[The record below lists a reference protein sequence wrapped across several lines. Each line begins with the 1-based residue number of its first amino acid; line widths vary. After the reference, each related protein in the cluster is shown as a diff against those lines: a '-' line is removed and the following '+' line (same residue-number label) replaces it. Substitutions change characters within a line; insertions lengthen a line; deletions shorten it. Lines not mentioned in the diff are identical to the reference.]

1 MSETVVLLNLGGAV
15 ALLLVGLSQIR
26 AGVDRAVGARLR
38 HFLALGT
45 RTGPRAMLS
54 GLGVTLALQ
63 SSTATALLAASFAER
78 GIMTSRQG
86 QVAMLGA
93 NVGTA
98 ITAWVVS
105 LHLGWISPLAILVG
119 HMVGRGRGARRI
131 GFGRAIVGVGLVLLS
146 LGLLDAASTPIRESD
161 ALTTLMAMLS
171 STPVVALAFAAL
183 IALLSASSLAAVMMI
198 ASLAAAGQLS
208 QDLVIPLVLGA
219 NIGGALPAV
228 IATSGAAP
236 AMRRLTLANLA
247 LRGFGASIVLAAL
260 PVLDLAALS
269 DPIAAHLAFNLALLL
284 VGWPLAEPLARVFD
298 RLLPDVT
305 APHEAA
311 PRFLAEDELQ
321 TPVVALASATREVL
335 AVGDVIER
343 MLLQILASFRTMD
356 AAPLE
361 TVPELED
368 RIDRTQQEVK
378 LYVARLLRHELSDR
392 QSRRAIAVVDY
403 VINLEHVGDIA
414 EKGLAAM
421 ARKRADE
428 KLRFSDEGFD
438 ELIGLFSMT
447 LDTLKTAQTVFA
459 TEDPGLAREMI
470 ENKVEVRRR
479 ERQSAER
486 HLARLRAARS
496 ESVGTSSLH
505 LDMLR
510 DLKRITAHLASVAH
524 PILDEQGM
532 LDESRLRSPAR
543 PEPHH
548 GQGVSEGA

>member
-26 AGVDRAVGARLR
+26 AGVDRAAGARLR

-45 RTGPRAMLS
+45 RTGPRALLS

-63 SSTATALLAASFAER
+63 SSTATALLAASFTER

-119 HMVGRGRGARRI
+119 HAVGRGSGARRI

-146 LGLLDAASTPIRESD
+146 LGLLDAASTPIRDSE
-161 ALTTLMAMLS
+161 ALKVLLAMLS
-171 STPVVALAFAAL
+171 SAPVIALAFAAL
-183 IALLSASSLAAVMMI
+183 IALLSASSLAPVMMI

-208 QDLVIPLVLGA
+208 QELIIPLVLGA
-219 NIGGALPAV
+219 NVGGALPAV
-228 IATSGAAP
+228 IATLGAAP
-236 AMRRLTLANLA
+236 SMRRLTLANLA
-247 LRGFGASIVLAAL
+247 VRGLGAVVALAAL
-260 PVLDLAALS
+260 PLLDVGALA
-269 DPIAAHLAFNLALLL
+269 DPIAAHLGFNLALLL
-284 VGWPLAEPLARVFD
+284 IGWPLAEPIARAFEH
-298 RLLPDVT
+298 LLPDVP
-305 APHEAA
+305 APREAL
-311 PRFLAEDELQ
+311 RFLAEEELS
-321 TPVVALASATREVL
+321 TPIVALASTTREVL

-343 MLLQILASFRTMD
+343 MLVQILASFRTMD
-356 AAPLE
+356 LAPLAE
-361 TVPELED
+361 VPALED

-392 QSRRAIAVVDY
+392 QRRRAIAVVDY

-414 EKGLAAM
+414 EKGLASM
-421 ARKRADE
+421 ARKRAE
-428 KLRFSDEGFD
+428 EGLRFSDEGYR
-438 ELIGLFSMT
+438 ELVGLFSMT
-447 LDTLKTAQTVFA
+447 LDTLKSAQTVFA

-470 ENKVEVRRR
+470 EGKVEVRRR

-486 HLARLRAARS
+486 HLARLRAAQS
-496 ESVGTSSLH
+496 ESVDTSSLH

-524 PILDEQGM
+524 PIMDEQGL
-532 LDESRLRSPAR
+532 LDESRLRPDAR
-543 PEPHH
+543 PAPQL
-548 GQGVSEGA
+548 GRNAREGA

>member
-26 AGVDRAVGARLR
+26 SGIDRAIGARLR

-45 RTGPRAMLS
+45 RTGPRALLS

-63 SSTATALLAASFAER
+63 SSTATALLAASFTER

-98 ITAWVVS
+98 ITAWIVS
-105 LHLGWISPLAILVG
+105 LHLGWVSPLAILIG
-119 HMVGRGRGARRI
+119 HAIGRGHGARRI
-131 GFGRAIVGVGLVLLS
+131 GFGRAIVGIGLVLLS
-146 LGLLDAASTPIRESD
+146 LNLLDAASAPIRDSE
-161 ALTTLMAMLS
+161 ALTALLAVLS
-171 STPVVALAFAAL
+171 SAPVVALAFAAI

-208 QDLVIPLVLGA
+208 HDLVIPLVLGA
-219 NIGGALPAV
+219 NVGGALPAV
-228 IATSGAAP
+228 IATLGAAP
-236 AMRRLTLANLA
+236 PMRRLTLANLA
-247 LRGFGASIVLAAL
+247 VRSLGALIVMAAL
-260 PVLDLAALS
+260 PVLDFPVMS
-269 DPIAAHLAFNLALLL
+269 NPIVVHLGFNIGLLL
-284 VGWPLAEPLARVFD
+284 IGWPLAEPIARAFD
-298 RLLPDVT
+298 HILPDASEPREV
-305 APHEAA
+305 A

-335 AVGDVIER
+335 AVGDMIER
-343 MLLQILASFRTMD
+343 MLLQILVAFRTMD
-356 AAPLE
+356 TAPLE
-361 TVPELED
+361 EVQVLED

-421 ARKRADE
+421 ARKRAVE
-428 KLRFSDEGFD
+428 GLRFSEEGYR

-447 LDTLKTAQTVFA
+447 LDTLKAAQTVFA

-470 ENKVEVRRR
+470 EGKIEVRRR
-479 ERQSAER
+479 EKQSAER
-486 HLARLRAARS
+486 HLARLRAEQH

-510 DLKRITAHLASVAH
+510 DLKRITAHLSSVAH
-524 PILDEQGM
+524 PIMDEHGL
-532 LDESRLRSPAR
+532 LDESRLRPA
-543 PEPHH
+543 PAPAPPF
-548 GQGVSEGA
+548 GQSAREGA